1 MKKTRT
7 TRTDFALFQAECAR
21 WLQRF
26 GLTEWRASFKWRQLD
41 EDFAQTHINIQGR
54 CAAFVLSK
62 AWPKDVSHH
71 SQVRSSALHEVV
83 HLLVYDVEHLVTDR
97 VVTVEL
103 KDRTVEALVRR
114 IQHAL
119 L

>member
-1 MKKTRT
+1 MKRTRT
-7 TRTDFALFQAECAR
+7 TKADFVLFQTECTK
-21 WLQRF
+21 WLGRF
-26 GLTEWRASFKWRQLD
+26 GLTEWRASFRWRQLD

-71 SQVRSSALHEVV
+71 SQVKSSALHEAI
-83 HLLVYDVEHLVTDR
+83 HLLLYDLENLVTDR

-114 IQHAL
+114 IQHVL